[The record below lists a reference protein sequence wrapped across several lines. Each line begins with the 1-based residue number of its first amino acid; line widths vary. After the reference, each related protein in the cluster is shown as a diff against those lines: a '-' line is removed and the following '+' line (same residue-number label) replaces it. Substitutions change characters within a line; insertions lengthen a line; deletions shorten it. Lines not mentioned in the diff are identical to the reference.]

1 MDRGKEPRMPSTGQ
15 VPLPRREQIERKP
28 VEVTGRAGPNEE
40 LVDAVDDLHGEIDSI
55 LESSRS

>member
-1 MDRGKEPRMPSTGQ
+1 MPSTGQ